1 MRFIHTADWQIGK
14 SFRRFG
20 EKEAN
25 LRLARLEAIERIGAG
40 AVENDASFVLVAGDL
55 FDHFAPADRTA
66 LEAVA
71 RMARFAAVR
80 WFIIPGNHDPHRPNG
95 VWDRLLAKGL
105 PSNVRPLLSAEPCL
119 DMAGAAILPAPLVR
133 KSETNDLTDWWDGA
147 ATESGAIRIGLAHG
161 SVTGFSSDQ
170 EASNPIDPARA
181 RTAGLAYMALGDWHR
196 TLKINER
203 VWYAGAPEPDRHA
216 SQEIGKALLVDVASA
231 QAPPAV
237 REIVTGEYRWASMDA
252 RVEDDAGV
260 RDLEARL
267 RAAPDTF
274 RTILRLQIEGALA
287 LGARA
292 DLQRRLE
299 DLAASFFHLEA
310 DFERVAARPTAEDF
324 DSIDFD
330 GVLRKAAERLKER
343 AAAPNV
349 TEQDRRIAQDALVE
363 LFLSRER
370 SLTP

>member
-1 MRFIHTADWQIGK
+1 
-14 SFRRFG
+14 
-20 EKEAN
+20 
-25 LRLARLEAIERIGAG
+25 
-40 AVENDASFVLVAGDL
+40 
-55 FDHFAPADRTA
+55 
-66 LEAVA
+66 
-71 RMARFAAVR
+71 
-80 WFIIPGNHDPHRPNG
+80 
-95 VWDRLLAKGL
+95 
-105 PSNVRPLLSAEPCL
+105 
-119 DMAGAAILPAPLVR
+119 
-133 KSETNDLTDWWDGA
+133 
-147 ATESGAIRIGLAHG
+147 
-161 SVTGFSSDQ
+161 
-170 EASNPIDPARA
+170 
-181 RTAGLAYMALGDWHR
+181 
-196 TLKINER
+196 
-203 VWYAGAPEPDRHA
+203 
-216 SQEIGKALLVDVASA
+216 
-231 QAPPAV
+231 V
-237 REIVTGEYRWASMDA
+237 REIVTGEYRWASMEA

-310 DFERVAARPTAEDF
+310 DLERVAARPTAEDF